1 LMIVAGTIYEAG
13 KKVWLGEYLEED
25 LDGGNLAYE
34 GQVMEMLSEHTLEGW
49 LEGSILPG
57 GHSLLNCCESF
68 IHIIDSMVNQHYKWL
83 ENCLEVE

>member
-1 LMIVAGTIYEAG
+1 MIVAGTIYEAG

-34 GQVMEMLSEHTLEGW
+34 GQVMEMLSKHTLEGW

-57 GHSLLNCCESF
+57 RHSLLSCCESF